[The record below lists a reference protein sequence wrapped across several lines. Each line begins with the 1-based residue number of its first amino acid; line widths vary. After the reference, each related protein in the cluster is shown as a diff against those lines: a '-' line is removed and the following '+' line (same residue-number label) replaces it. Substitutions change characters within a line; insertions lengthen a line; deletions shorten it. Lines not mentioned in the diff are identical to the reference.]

1 LKPFLIA
8 YSLFVLVVSAVLI
21 VFSKE
26 TSFLMINGWHTD
38 FGDLVFPFI
47 THLGGG
53 FISGLVVVVFLFISY
68 RWVIIC
74 SVSFVVT
81 GLITQ
86 LLKRTVF
93 ADCVRPMKFFADN
106 QVVHTVPGVDMHM
119 YNSFPSGHTT
129 VVFSLFFILAL
140 TLKGQQRGWGILF
153 LLLAVL
159 GGYSRIYLGQHFP
172 EDVLAGSLIGVLVT
186 YLCYFLVNS
195 LLRDRKWAQRGL
207 FKKAISHE

>member
-1 LKPFLIA
+1 
-8 YSLFVLVVSAVLI
+8 
-21 VFSKE
+21 
-26 TSFLMINGWHTD
+26 MINSWHSNFLDT
-38 FGDLVFPFI
+38 LFPYL
-47 THLGGG
+47 TYLGGG
-53 FISGLVVVVFLFISY
+53 FLSGLAVLFFLFISY
-68 RWVIIC
+68 RWAIIC
-74 SVSFVVT
+74 SASFIVT

-93 ADCVRPMKFFADN
+93 ADCTRPMKFFADN
-106 QVVHTVPGVDMHM
+106 QVIHTVPGVDMHM

-129 VVFSLFFILAL
+129 AAFSLFFMLAL
-140 TLKGQQRGWGILF
+140 TLKGPQRSWGVLF

-186 YLCYFLVNS
+186 YLCYSFLIR
-195 LLRDRKWAQRGL
+195 LLRGREWAQRGL